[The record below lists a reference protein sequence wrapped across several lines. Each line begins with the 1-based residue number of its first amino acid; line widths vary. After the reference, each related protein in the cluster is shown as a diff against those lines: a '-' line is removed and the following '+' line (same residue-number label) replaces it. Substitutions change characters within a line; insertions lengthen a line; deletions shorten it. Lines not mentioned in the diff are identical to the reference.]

1 MKRWMYRSGHPGVP
15 ARMLNRILA
24 MHFSA
29 GLLSPRR
36 AMTLEVP
43 ARNTAASSRSP
54 VVFAEYEGERYVRS
68 MLAKD
73 ANWVRNARAA
83 GSSGRTNRP
92 GPVGRS
98 ASVRLRYGASGESR
112 RGAAW

>member
-1 MKRWMYRSGHPGVP
+1 MYRSGHPGVP

-43 ARNTAASSRSP
+43 ARNTVRLSRSP
-54 VVFAEYEGERYVRS
+54 VVVAE
-68 MLAKD
+68 
-73 ANWVRNARAA
+73 
-83 GSSGRTNRP
+83 
-92 GPVGRS
+92 
-98 ASVRLRYGASGESR
+98 
-112 RGAAW
+112 